1 MGKQGKM
8 QKQRRQH
15 AEMREREAAVAAA
28 EAAAEMKMEAAVE
41 AVVQEQE
48 RKAEAAAA
56 LQARNEKKERD
67 EESRGRAEA
76 GQGGSGEA
84 SVRRA
89 VEVLAGKIEEMRVVA
104 EQREQRSQM
113 IYEDMNEAVGD
124 VSYDTRAVGRSLGR
138 LQLPRVE
145 HGLCLRALERMGQQW
160 EQQAA
165 KMAGA
170 VEQMREEMRA
180 VQAGQR
186 ELALLA
192 SGLGAGVGDLGSG
205 LGGLGSSVRAIQR
218 QLDDRTGEQQRLA
231 KLVSRMAA
239 ESGGQQTSP
248 PDTVRK
254 QKGLG
259 RRMGG
264 VKGRQL
270 QFGSESEEKE
280 QEQGKEEKASEQQ
293 EEVAQWYGGGGEAQ
307 GVYEEMRAEVGAE
320 REERE
325 REERVEREREE
336 QEREEAAASS
346 AWFQERCRRMREE
359 TKRVLALPWDCDE
372 RREWTRQDH
381 ALRSKERRE
390 EKERKQR
397 DGYEGMSREEMMAW
411 HNMNDMIKR
420 DERSRRWEQMVD
432 EQDRDEGEQ
441 WKEKWLWKWLWKKQ
455 LGEMSEREMSV
466 WDDGREMREEV
477 QLFGCASTAE

>member
-41 AVVQEQE
+41 AVVLEQE
-48 RKAEAAAA
+48 RKTEAAAA
-56 LQARNEKKERD
+56 MQARKEKKERD

-124 VSYDTRAVGRSLGR
+124 VSYDTRAVGRTLGR

-307 GVYEEMRAEVGAE
+307 GVYEV
-320 REERE
+320 
-325 REERVEREREE
+325 
-336 QEREEAAASS
+336 
-346 AWFQERCRRMREE
+346 RR
-359 TKRVLALPWDCDE
+359 
-372 RREWTRQDH
+372 
-381 ALRSKERRE
+381 
-390 EKERKQR
+390 
-397 DGYEGMSREEMMAW
+397 
-411 HNMNDMIKR
+411 
-420 DERSRRWEQMVD
+420 
-432 EQDRDEGEQ
+432 
-441 WKEKWLWKWLWKKQ
+441 
-455 LGEMSEREMSV
+455 
-466 WDDGREMREEV
+466 
-477 QLFGCASTAE
+477 

>member
-170 VEQMREEMRA
+170 VEQMRDL
-180 VQAGQR
+180 
-186 ELALLA
+186 ELKRNFDSRVRFRC
-192 SGLGAGVGDLGSG
+192 SGP
-205 LGGLGSSVRAIQR
+205 Q
-218 QLDDRTGEQQRLA
+218 
-231 KLVSRMAA
+231 
-239 ESGGQQTSP
+239 
-248 PDTVRK
+248 
-254 QKGLG
+254 
-259 RRMGG
+259 
-264 VKGRQL
+264 
-270 QFGSESEEKE
+270 
-280 QEQGKEEKASEQQ
+280 
-293 EEVAQWYGGGGEAQ
+293 
-307 GVYEEMRAEVGAE
+307 
-320 REERE
+320 
-325 REERVEREREE
+325 
-336 QEREEAAASS
+336 
-346 AWFQERCRRMREE
+346 
-359 TKRVLALPWDCDE
+359 
-372 RREWTRQDH
+372 
-381 ALRSKERRE
+381 
-390 EKERKQR
+390 
-397 DGYEGMSREEMMAW
+397 MSR
-411 HNMNDMIKR
+411 
-420 DERSRRWEQMVD
+420 V
-432 EQDRDEGEQ
+432 
-441 WKEKWLWKWLWKKQ
+441 
-455 LGEMSEREMSV
+455 
-466 WDDGREMREEV
+466 
-477 QLFGCASTAE
+477 GCHHGVEICILLHGASPSACCFL